1 MKFNVTVSLQN
12 FSKKPSKKEFMT
24 VQYVRRSL
32 SLDDIIASIKHGNVL
47 SANYTTDYNSII
59 TQLHRSNDNIIGT
72 SFVMFDLDDDV
83 ESNLAGLIKN
93 IEIKPTI
100 AYTTYSHGLV
110 GKGNR
115 YRLLYFFDREILN
128 IDVYRGIYDII
139 KSKNNISINDGCGR
153 NISQAVLGS
162 HTECELINTNIV
174 YSIEQ
179 FQLDNKDT
187 RNGHSNSIKKEEKSN
202 IRIECPIQDKEYIA
216 DFNNMSY
223 TALIEKYNDK
233 YCFFQHTPLKP
244 VDADTPY
251 IILPPNYIE
260 IMRYWI
266 SLVSH

>member
-24 VQYVRRSL
+24 VQYVRKSL

-59 TQLHRSNDNIIGT
+59 TQLHRRNDNIIGT

-162 HTECELINTNIV
+162 HTE
-174 YSIEQ
+174 
-179 FQLDNKDT
+179 
-187 RNGHSNSIKKEEKSN
+187 
-202 IRIECPIQDKEYIA
+202 
-216 DFNNMSY
+216 
-223 TALIEKYNDK
+223 
-233 YCFFQHTPLKP
+233 
-244 VDADTPY
+244 
-251 IILPPNYIE
+251 
-260 IMRYWI
+260 
-266 SLVSH
+266 

>member
-100 AYTTYSHGLV
+100 AYT
-110 GKGNR
+110 K
-115 YRLLYFFDREILN
+115 I
-128 IDVYRGIYDII
+128 
-139 KSKNNISINDGCGR
+139 GR
-153 NISQAVLGS
+153 AHV
-162 HTECELINTNIV
+162 
-174 YSIEQ
+174 
-179 FQLDNKDT
+179 
-187 RNGHSNSIKKEEKSN
+187 
-202 IRIECPIQDKEYIA
+202 
-216 DFNNMSY
+216 
-223 TALIEKYNDK
+223 
-233 YCFFQHTPLKP
+233 
-244 VDADTPY
+244 
-251 IILPPNYIE
+251 
-260 IMRYWI
+260 
-266 SLVSH
+266 